1 MSFVSDNRNS
11 FIFLLVAGALI
22 LLLPLMVSLPD
33 ETPAKNKTIDKD
45 TSVQSPQPKST
56 Q

>member
-33 ETPAKNKTIDKD
+33 ETPVKNKTIDKD
-45 TSVQSPQPKST
+45 TSFRAPQSEST
-56 Q
+56 H